1 MLKIE
6 NLTYKYDKTSYC
18 YTLKAEKS
26 QITAI
31 VGESG
36 SGKSTLLDLIAGFL
50 TPMKG
55 KIELEN
61 IDITNLP
68 TNEKDLTILF
78 QNYNLFEHLTVIKNL
93 TLGIDKSLFPKKEN
107 IKKAKEMLKEV
118 NLKGYENRISSTLS
132 GGEQQRV
139 ALARALLREK
149 KVLLLDEPFSA
160 LDYAIHQDMLKLVQ
174 KITKEKSLYTIM
186 VTHDLRDCE
195 LVADVTYKVEN
206 GKIHLQKN
214 RKDL

>member
-1 MLKIE
+1 
-6 NLTYKYDKTSYC
+6 
-18 YTLKAEKS
+18 
-26 QITAI
+26 
-31 VGESG
+31 
-36 SGKSTLLDLIAGFL
+36 
-50 TPMKG
+50 
-55 KIELEN
+55 
-61 IDITNLP
+61 
-68 TNEKDLTILF
+68 LTILF